1 MFDNKILCFF
11 VSLNSNGISNL
22 STLIL
27 LIILVINSAFFPEV
41 GKLCL
46 DNIVFN
52 STTLRYDKVLFLVK
66 YPNLYN

>member
-1 MFDNKILCFF
+1 ML
-11 VSLNSNGISNL
+11 
-22 STLIL
+22 TL

-41 GKLCL
+41 AKLCL

-52 STTLRYDKVLFLVK
+52 STTVRYDKVLFLVK